1 MRRFVAALAAAAVPM
16 CTLSAQNNQT
26 GASRPSSSRGRLPVA
41 GCAGQ
46 KITNVVII
54 TQPPYTDKLPPR
66 VEFLREWARAIHANT
81 RDDVI
86 RRYLLLKPGDVCNQI
101 RRAESERILRAQ
113 PFLVDARIRVYDDE
127 SGGVLLEVETRDEF
141 SLIVEPSVS
150 MVSPMLRGLRVG
162 ESNLMGGAR
171 LAAVDW
177 RAGLAYNDVF
187 GVEFEDYQFGG
198 WRNELRLMARRLQYG
213 QVMRAEIMRP
223 YYTDLQRWAWIGATD
238 GERNFVSFTRPEE
251 PPNAVNVTRKSA
263 VAGGV
268 GRIGS
273 VRHLRLLGASITQL
287 RQRFDSN
294 TVVIGRDGFE
304 EDDGT
309 PLGVTFPDQDVVR
322 VNALLG
328 YRLLRFVPV
337 QGFDALTGTQDV
349 RVGLQV
355 SAAFGTSIV
364 TASTPDND
372 HFVAG
377 GLYAGYGG
385 PTSFLATQVQ
395 GEARKERNAGVWD
408 NRVMSGRMA
417 WYFRPAVRQLTLMA
431 VEGSSGKDMRRPFQ
445 LSFADRDGGLMG
457 YRNSTDAGASRVV
470 FRAEQRMVIPSRLN
484 VADLGI
490 AGFAELGKMWG
501 ESTVPYSTET
511 PWRGTVGV
519 SLLGAF
525 PPRSRRMWRLDFAI
539 PTGGD
544 PRSKFE
550 LRLTNADRTRGFWT
564 EPRDVTSG
572 RERTVPGSLFNW
584 PVGR

>member
-1 MRRFVAALAAAAVPM
+1 MRRFVAALAAAAVPI
-16 CTLSAQNNQT
+16 TLGAQNNQT
-26 GASRPSSSRGRLPVA
+26 GSTRPSSSKGRLPVA

-46 KITNVVII
+46 KITNIVII

-66 VEFLREWARAIHANT
+66 FEFLRQWARAIHANT
-81 RDDVI
+81 RDEVI

-127 SGGVLLEVETRDEF
+127 NGGVLLEVETRDEF
-141 SLIVEPSVS
+141 SLIVEPTVS
-150 MVSPMLRGLRVG
+150 MVSPVFRGLRVG
-162 ESNLMGGAR
+162 ESNLAGGAQ

-177 RAGLAYNDVF
+177 RDGLAYNDVF
-187 GVEFEDYQFGG
+187 GVEFEDYQFAGY
-198 WRNELRLMARRLQYG
+198 RNELRLMARRLQHG
-213 QVMRAEIMRP
+213 QVMRGEIVRP
-223 YYTDLQRWAWIGATD
+223 YYTDFQRGAWIASTD
-238 GERNFVSFTRPEE
+238 GERNFAVFTRPEE
-251 PPNAVNVTRKSA
+251 APNAVNVTRKSA
-263 VAGGV
+263 VVGAV

-273 VRHLRLLGASITQL
+273 IRHLRLLGLSLTQL
-287 RQRFDSN
+287 RSKVDSN
-294 TVVIGRDGFE
+294 SVVIGRDGFE
-304 EDDGT
+304 EDVGT
-309 PLGVTFPDQDVVR
+309 PLGVTFEEQDVVR

-328 YRLLRFVPV
+328 YRLLKFVPV

-349 RVGLQV
+349 RVGFQF
-355 SAAFGTSIV
+355 SGAFGTSI
-364 TASTPDND
+364 ATPSSPDKD
-372 HFVAG
+372 HFMAG

-385 PTSFLATQVQ
+385 PVSFLAAQVQ
-395 GEARKERNAGVWD
+395 GEARKDRSGKVWD
-408 NRVMSGRMA
+408 NHVMSGRAA
-417 WYFRPAVRQLTLMA
+417 WYFRPAVRQLTQLS
-431 VEGSSGKDMRRPFQ
+431 VEASSGQEMRRPFQ
-445 LSFADRDGGLMG
+445 LSFKDLDGGLMG

-490 AGFAELGKMWG
+490 AGFAQLGKMWG
-501 ESTVPYSTET
+501 EPSVPYSVET

-525 PPRSRRMWRLDFAI
+525 PPRSRRMWRVDFAF

-550 LRLTNADRTRGFWT
+550 LRLTNQDRTRGFWT
-564 EPRDVTSG
+564 EPRDVTGG
-572 RERTVPGSLFNW
+572 RERTTPGSLFSW